1 MTLADEAHD
10 ENASW
15 GGLPGESLCG
25 LLCLDLLQ
33 MFVDCRYQAMAASNG
48 NSDDTRDAPRWRP
61 ATGSE
66 QVHRTKFGPD
76 WFAFTSAIP
85 LGQGRCSG
93 EFSRDKGRA
102 RDVVQAEGN
111 EFDNR
116 MLQVKNKLRVSVG
129 GKVRRFPL
137 LYS

>member
-48 NSDDTRDAPRWRP
+48 NSDDTRDAPDGARQL
-61 ATGSE
+61 AASKCIELNSDQIGLHL
-66 QVHRTKFGPD
+66 QVRYL
-76 WFAFTSAIP
+76 S
-85 LGQGRCSG
+85 GRV
-93 EFSRDKGRA
+93 
-102 RDVVQAEGN
+102 DVVVNSAETRVVH
-111 EFDNR
+111 E
-116 MLQVKNKLRVSVG
+116 MLC
-129 GKVRRFPL
+129 RRKGM
-137 LYS
+137 SSIIGCCR